1 MPELPEVETIARAL
15 DEAVTGRHIVSAR
28 LTAPDLYRRAS
39 RRVGWGRGSTIAG
52 VRRIG
57 KAILFTLRVPGG
69 DERAMVIHLGM
80 TGRFSFHVAPGEE
93 RILRGDTINAAA
105 SDAAAARHRHIR
117 WRLRDGAVLDYI
129 DPRRFGYV
137 YLGPMEGLR
146 AVLNMGP
153 DPFEIRPRELTRALT
168 GRRAPVKALLL
179 DQRIVAGL
187 GNICVD
193 EALFMAGVHPLT
205 PGDVAA
211 ARAPL
216 ILQAARRVLRR
227 SIRFN
232 GTTLRDYRRLDG
244 DSGEFQKRLRV
255 YGRDGEPCVC
265 CGETIEKGIVGG
277 RGTHACPRCQPRP
290 GPHPRRR

>member
-15 DEAVTGRHIVSAR
+15 NDAVAARRIVSAR
-28 LTAPDLYRRAS
+28 LTAPDLYRRDS
-39 RRVGWGRGSTIAG
+39 RRVAWSRGATIAD

-57 KAILFTLRVPGG
+57 KAILFTLLSPDGAG
-69 DERAMVIHLGM
+69 RAMVIHLGM
-80 TGRFSFHVAPGEE
+80 TGRFLFQAGPGEE

-105 SDAAAARHRHIR
+105 SDTAAARHRHIR
-117 WRLRDGAVLDYI
+117 WRFEDGSVLDYI

-137 YLGPMEGLR
+137 YLGPMDGLR
-146 AVLNMGP
+146 AALNMGP
-153 DPFEIRPRELTRALT
+153 DPFEIRPRGLTRALS

-187 GNICVD
+187 GNIYVD

-205 PGDVAA
+205 PGDAAA
-211 ARAPL
+211 ARAPM

-244 DSGEFQKRLRV
+244 DSGEFQKQLRV
-255 YGRDGEPCVC
+255 YGREGEACVRC
-265 CGETIEKGIVGG
+265 KGTIEKRVVGG
-277 RGTHACPRCQPRP
+277 RGTHACPRCQPP
-290 GPHPRRR
+290 PRD